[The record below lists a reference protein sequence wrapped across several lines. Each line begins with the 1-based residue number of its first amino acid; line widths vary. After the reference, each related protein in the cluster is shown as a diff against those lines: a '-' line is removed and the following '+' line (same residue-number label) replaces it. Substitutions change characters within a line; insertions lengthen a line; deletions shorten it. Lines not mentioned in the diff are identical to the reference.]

1 MKSFLFGL
9 VSFIVLFIHSLCASD
24 TILCELLAERSN
36 SLEYYCEN
44 FQLPVPSQCALT
56 KLSTVLTEN
65 VRAVNRLKI
74 GGCDWRAVAVLFQKF
89 PNVREIDIS
98 HSAHASLNWLDLV
111 NFKQL
116 RKLNASHNAITEI
129 PRLFLANKSLNKM
142 AEIDLSFNKLRSI
155 ESNYLEG
162 AAHLQRI
169 HLAHNR
175 IAYIDDR
182 AFVDAIHLEYA
193 DLSNNR
199 IQTFDAFRDS
209 NKLREI
215 HLENN
220 PIVEFYCGHFA
231 DVDNSTVYI
240 SWKNVQFF
248 STNCPGTK
256 YNVILNGKY
265 EGVLR
270 RPNGRY
276 EIHCNPQSF
285 ENMLSFKAARNTI
298 ENASQLLQCFGSAV
312 RNLYFNGK
320 LVGKLRTN
328 ILRRF
333 LDTNRR
339 INQSNAVNMDDL
351 IIKVRLQMLRR
362 RIWSNWMDKESFR
375 TKAIGQ
381 YQE

>member
-1 MKSFLFGL
+1 MKSFLFSL
-9 VSFIVLFIHSLCASD
+9 VSFVLFINSLWAAD
-24 TILCELLAERSN
+24 NILCELFVERTN

-44 FQLPVPSQCALT
+44 FQLPVPSSCVLT
-56 KLSTVLTEN
+56 KLSTILNEN
-65 VRAVNRLKI
+65 VRSVIRLKI
-74 GGCDWRAVAVLFQKF
+74 GGCDWRSVAVLIQKF
-89 PNVREIDIS
+89 LNIREIDIS
-98 HSAHASLNWLDLV
+98 NSGHESLNWLRADFTKL
-111 NFKQL
+111 K
-116 RKLNASHNAITEI
+116 KLNASHNAISEI
-129 PRLFLANKSLNKM
+129 PREFFAKSLHKI

-155 ESNYLEG
+155 EPNYLEG
-162 AAHLQRI
+162 AAQLQQI

-182 AFVDAIHLEYA
+182 AFVDAVNLEYA
-193 DLSNNR
+193 DFSNNR

-209 NKLREI
+209 NKLKII

-231 DVDNSTVYI
+231 VIDNSSVYI

-248 STNCPGTK
+248 STNCPATK
-256 YNVILNGKY
+256 YNVILNSKY

-270 RPNGRY
+270 TPNGIY
-276 EIHCNPQSF
+276 EIHCNDHSF

-298 ENASQLLQCFGSAV
+298 ENASQLMQCFGSSV

-328 ILRRF
+328 TLKRF
-333 LDTNRR
+333 LGIGR
-339 INQSNAVNMDDL
+339 INQSNAVNIDDL
-351 IIKVRLQMLRR
+351 MIKVRLRILRK
-362 RIWSNWMDKESFR
+362 RIWSNLIETQLYR

-381 YQE
+381 YKE